1 MSSRPRQQPNDQ
13 ITILESF
20 YITPRVYLE
29 PNDVSEPKC
38 GEWMAFACQKLWL
51 TVPP

>member
-1 MSSRPRQQPNDQ
+1 MSSRLRQQPNDQ

-20 YITPRVYLE
+20 RVISRAYLE

-38 GEWMAFACQKLWL
+38 GE
-51 TVPP
+51 